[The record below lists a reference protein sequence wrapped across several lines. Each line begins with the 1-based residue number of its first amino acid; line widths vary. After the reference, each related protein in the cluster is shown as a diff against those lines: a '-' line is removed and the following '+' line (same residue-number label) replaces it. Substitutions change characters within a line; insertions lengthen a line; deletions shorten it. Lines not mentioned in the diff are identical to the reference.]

1 MTIEAQLAEL
11 IEINKQ
17 ILTALQSNAQVAAA
31 GDSTEAQGKRTRRTK
46 AEIEAEKAALQAEAN
61 TLKAEAATETTYFV
75 DEANKLAIEVPPGD
89 KAPEGHGFVKVDK
102 QTYAAKVK
110 EFEPKAEPAATT
122 QASATTAP
130 SATAQQA
137 DASAAASEK
146 ATWDEAVAKLK
157 SLLTLPEH
165 GAAAEVK
172 VIQKIDPA
180 SAKVTDLKDRGFNDR
195 IVAEVE
201 ALLTPAGD
209 DIFG

>member
-31 GDSTEAQGKRTRRTK
+31 AGDSTEAQGKRTRRTK
-46 AEIEAEKAALQAEAN
+46 AEIEAEKTAQDAAA
-61 TLKAEAATETTYFV
+61 KATTETTYFV

-89 KAPEGHGFVKVDK
+89 KAPEGNGFVKVDK
-102 QTYAAKVK
+102 QTYDAKVK

-165 GAAAEVK
+165 GAAAVVK